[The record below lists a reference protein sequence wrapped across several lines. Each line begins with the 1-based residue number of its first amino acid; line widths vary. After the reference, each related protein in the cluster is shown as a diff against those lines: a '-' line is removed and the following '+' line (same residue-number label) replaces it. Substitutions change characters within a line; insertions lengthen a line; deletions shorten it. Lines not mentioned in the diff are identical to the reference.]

1 VEMRALRRGDAEAWR
16 PREPL
21 AHAERPGRQ
30 VDVGEILIHLR
41 AARILAPRA
50 ANAELGRT
58 EVALEVGLRG
68 DRRERG
74 QRRERRLPLYR
85 GARGEVEVGSEVRA
99 RREILRMR
107 PRDLRVRRAA
117 GQRLQAQTDPTGG
130 EPVEPPV

>member
-1 VEMRALRRGDAEAWR
+1 MGAPVHLDAVERTVRSDDVPPREVALRVEMRALRRGDAEAWR

-85 GARGEVEVGSEVRA
+85 GARGEVEVGSEVR
-99 RREILRMR
+99 
-107 PRDLRVRRAA
+107 
-117 GQRLQAQTDPTGG
+117 
-130 EPVEPPV
+130 